1 MDGTGATFT
10 ARARSPRYRGS
21 VGRHMTARSP
31 VPAPAASAA
40 ITVVVGFVYLGI
52 VYRQDHGLQARAA
65 FIAVFLIAVAATLG
79 LSFRVSGSVLRAA
92 MLAGAVNSLIVIGFL
107 GLFSIGLPLLLAGA
121 LTLPT
126 AMRALSEAPQPSGP
140 AIVAVSSLAA
150 VAIII
155 AGLLGT
161 R

>member
-1 MDGTGATFT
+1 M
-10 ARARSPRYRGS
+10 S

-31 VPAPAASAA
+31 IPAPIVSAA
-40 ITVVVGFVYLGI
+40 ISVVVAFVYLGI
-52 VYRQDHGLQARAA
+52 VYRHDHGLPARAA
-65 FIAVFLIAVAATLG
+65 FLALYLIVVAVVLG
-79 LSFRVSGSVLRAA
+79 LTFRVTGSVLRAA

-107 GLFSIGLPLLLAGA
+107 GLFSIGLPLLAAGA

-126 AMRALSEAPQPSGP
+126 TMRALSEAPQPSGP
-140 AIVAVSSLAA
+140 AIAALSSLVA

-155 AGLLGT
+155 FGLLAT